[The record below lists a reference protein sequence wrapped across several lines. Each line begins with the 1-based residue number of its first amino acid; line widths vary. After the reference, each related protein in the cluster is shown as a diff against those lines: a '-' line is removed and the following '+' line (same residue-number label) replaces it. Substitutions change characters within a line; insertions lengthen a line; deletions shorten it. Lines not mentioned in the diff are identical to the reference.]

1 MLTTFIYYLPVYDY
15 SLDILNYQKFVI
27 IAYKRGGGLKK
38 DKIFKRWKLIFEWWG
53 GPESLDLLFFPVDQ
67 QKNKE
72 HSNVR
77 FNQVSPLIMASQD
90 LPVRF
95 DSLAKKGISFISY
108 PVKWMGKADQPM

>member
-1 MLTTFIYYLPVYDY
+1 MKT
-15 SLDILNYQKFVI
+15 DIWPL
-27 IAYKRGGGLKK
+27 RGPRVSG
-38 DKIFKRWKLIFEWWG
+38 FT
-53 GPESLDLLFFPVDQ
+53 FFPADQ

-72 HSNVR
+72 HSDVR

-108 PVKWMGKADQPM
+108 PVKWMGKADQPMQANKKSLRLLFIHSSFKSYKTWRV

>member
-1 MLTTFIYYLPVYDY
+1 MKT
-15 SLDILNYQKFVI
+15 DIWMV
-27 IAYKRGGGLKK
+27 RGPRVSG
-38 DKIFKRWKLIFEWWG
+38 FT
-53 GPESLDLLFFPVDQ
+53 FFPADQ

-72 HSNVR
+72 HSDVR

-108 PVKWMGKADQPM
+108 PVKWMGKADQPMQANLTKKAWDCFSFIHLLKAIKLGEYNRSLLNNIENS